1 MCWSFEKL
9 RVIKEYKSPRSLR
22 SFTKVFI
29 FLMPLLLSPYYVFT
43 SRKTNSEWAAYVI
56 AVLVSFLFG
65 SLQAVQD
72 KLDDPFDGI
81 GEDDVHLG
89 QVVLRKNDLAACQ
102 QDVVISD
109 LLGQLVT
116 TTLSTLLQDANDLFQ
131 VCQTTGNKQCKRIL
145 ISA

>member
-1 MCWSFEKL
+1 
-9 RVIKEYKSPRSLR
+9 
-22 SFTKVFI
+22 
-29 FLMPLLLSPYYVFT
+29 MPLLLSPYYVFT

-89 QVVLRKNDLAACQ
+89 QVVLRRDDLAACQ
-102 QDVVISD
+102 QDVFATG
-109 LLGQLVT
+109 LE
-116 TTLSTLLQDANDLFQ
+116 Q
-131 VCQTTGNKQCKRIL
+131 VCEQVVTMALLRQAATSFVLVLELVACR
-145 ISA
+145 